1 MGQINAE
8 MDLHLSDLSAWVW
21 LREASFDGEKLSK
34 NGEQSDLASGQMCSS
49 SQVLGFRWETLVTL
63 MDSH

>member
-1 MGQINAE
+1 MQKWTCTSQN
-8 MDLHLSDLSAWVW
+8 AWVW